1 MVSITLCECVCKG
14 SNPFSYQN
22 LLIRMP
28 LLIDTFCALLIT
40 CATFVVQ
47 SSNPVY
53 SVLFLILAFFNASAL
68 VLLSGHDYMAALF
81 IVLYVGAMCTFFLF
95 AIMILDIRV
104 EPTSEKRLKQAPINT
119 IVAIIFALQCKNL
132 LNEFNSPLFV
142 WLGKSIGE
150 KHFEDVRLL
159 YFQNSLDT
167 VDLFQYSSK
176 TICDPSYIFCPNILD
191 YTTQIYS
198 LGSILYTTY
207 AFALIMASL
216 ILLSAML
223 GSIALT
229 LSRSSLAKGQQI
241 YEQNIRDFKLAIT
254 NSN

>member
-1 MVSITLCECVCKG
+1 MT
-14 SNPFSYQN
+14 P
-22 LLIRMP
+22 P
-28 LLIDTFCALLIT
+28 
-40 CATFVVQ
+40 
-47 SSNPVY
+47 
-53 SVLFLILAFFNASAL
+53 L

-95 AIMILDIRV
+95 AIMILDIKI

-132 LNEFNSPLFV
+132 LSELNSPLFA
-142 WLGKSIGE
+142 WFLSIGQKNVE
-150 KHFEDVRLL
+150 NIRLL
-159 YFQNSLDT
+159 YLQNPLQQIE
-167 VDLFQYSSK
+167 LFQYSSK
-176 TICDPSYIFCPNILD
+176 TICEPSYIFCPTILD

-198 LGSILYTTY
+198 LGSILYTAY
-207 AFALIMASL
+207 AFPLIMASL

-229 LSRSSLAKGQQI
+229 LSRSSLAKGQHI